1 MMVRLS
7 RAWPSYPRP
16 FRSTTKG
23 ETTST
28 IQHRKTQINVDM
40 SQQNRKEKVVLIVGA
55 CGLDRLL
62 SLSSYPVADAKVRT
76 RTYHEQGGGNAANT
90 ASAMG
95 RLLDARFLN
104 ADLTTTTTPAIRIKL
119 LTKIGPDDVGRQL
132 IDELHEFGVD
142 TSSPLFR
149 TSAPRTTTSFTTI
162 VVSELEHTRTCF
174 HTLGSCGELTVE
186 DIQSVDLDDVFEDV
200 VHLHSD
206 ARHTAASLYLVQQ
219 AKSRGIPVSVD
230 IEKDRNTKDLDQLLE
245 LTDLLFTN
253 TTIHFGAYLQR
264 LEQEHQIL
272 DRRIPL
278 PQATVSTS
286 TTTTRLEAA
295 TLSLYAASLA
305 PIAFYHRWY
314 SPCDKTVIVTQ

>member
-1 MMVRLS
+1 
-7 RAWPSYPRP
+7 
-16 FRSTTKG
+16 
-23 ETTST
+23 
-28 IQHRKTQINVDM
+28 M
-40 SQQNRKEKVVLIVGA
+40 SQHNGKEKVVLIVGA

-62 SLSSYPVADAKVRT
+62 SVSTYPVADAKVRT
-76 RTYHEQGGGNAANT
+76 TTYHEQGGGNAANT

-104 ADLTTTTTPAIRIKL
+104 GDLATPTAIRIKL
-119 LTKIGPDDVGRQL
+119 LTKIGTDDVGRQL

-149 TSAPRTTTSFTTI
+149 TGALGTTTSFTTI
-162 VVSELEHTRTCF
+162 IVSEMEHTRTCF
-174 HTLGSCGELTVE
+174 HTPGSCGELTVE
-186 DIQSVDLDDVFEDV
+186 DVQSVDLDEVFDHV
-200 VHLHSD
+200 VHLHAD
-206 ARHTAASLYLVQQ
+206 ARHTAASLYLVQE
-219 AKSRGIPVSVD
+219 AKARGISVSVD

-245 LTDLLFTN
+245 FTDLLFTH

-272 DRRIPL
+272 DRRMPL
-278 PQATVSTS
+278 PQSIVSNSTTT
-286 TTTTRLEAA
+286 TTTTRLETEG

-314 SPCDKTVIVTQ
+314 SPCDKTVIVTLYV